1 MKRRD
6 LFTTFGAALMLPHV
20 VVAQQSSLPVVGFLA
35 DATPEGFAPRVAALR
50 RGLAELG
57 FVEGQTVAIE
67 FRWARGDY
75 DHLGGLAADLVRR
88 QVAVIVTAGTEKVT
102 RAAKDAT
109 ATIPIVAAMSGDPVK
124 RGLVA
129 SVNRPGG
136 NLTVVSL
143 FTSSNNALVSK
154 RVELIHELV
163 PKLTALGWLVDANIL
178 DYADQLHDLQNAAQA
193 FGLAI
198 KIAQVARESE
208 LELAFASIVRDGAG
222 AVLETGPV
230 MSANRARTV
239 AMAEKRGMPMLY
251 EWRTFV
257 DEGGLMSYGSDL
269 SEIFRQ
275 VGVYAGRILKG
286 EKVGELPVVQQTK
299 IELIVNLKTAK
310 ALGLTIPP
318 SLLARADEVIE

>member
-1 MKRRD
+1 MRRRD
-6 LFTTFGAALMLPHV
+6 LFTTLGAALMLPRL
-20 VVAQQSSLPVVGFLA
+20 VVAQQSSVPVVGFLA

-178 DYADQLHDLQNAAQA
+178 DYADQLHDLQSAAQA

-251 EWRTFV
+251 EWRAFV

-310 ALGLTIPP
+310 ALHLSVPQ
-318 SLLARADEVIE
+318 SLLVRADEVIE

>member
-1 MKRRD
+1 
-6 LFTTFGAALMLPHV
+6 
-20 VVAQQSSLPVVGFLA
+20 
-35 DATPEGFAPRVAALR
+35 
-50 RGLAELG
+50 
-57 FVEGQTVAIE
+57 
-67 FRWARGDY
+67 
-75 DHLGGLAADLVRR
+75 
-88 QVAVIVTAGTEKVT
+88 VIVTAGTEKVT

-178 DYADQLHDLQNAAQA
+178 DYADQLHDLQSAAQA

-198 KIAQVARESE
+198 KIAQVTRESE
-208 LELAFASIVRDGAG
+208 LELAFASLVRDGAG
-222 AVLETGPV
+222 AILETGPV
-230 MSANRARTV
+230 MYANRARTV
-239 AMAEKRGMPMLY
+239 AMVEKRGVPMLY
-251 EWRTFV
+251 EWRAFV

-269 SEIFRQ
+269 GEIFRQ

>member
-1 MKRRD
+1 VRRRD
-6 LFTTFGAALMLPHV
+6 VFTTLGAALMLPRV

-143 FTSSNNALVSK
+143 FTSSNNALVLK

-251 EWRTFV
+251 EWRAFV

-310 ALGLTIPP
+310 ALHLSVPQ

>member
-6 LFTTFGAALMLPHV
+6 LFTTLGAALMLPRV
-20 VVAQQSSLPVVGFLA
+20 VVAQQSSVPVVGFLA

-178 DYADQLHDLQNAAQA
+178 DYADQLHDLQSAAQA

-251 EWRTFV
+251 EWRAFV

>member
-1 MKRRD
+1 MRRRD
-6 LFTTFGAALMLPHV
+6 LIAMIGAALMLPRV
-20 VVAQQSSLPVVGFLA
+20 VVAQQSSMPVVGFLA
-35 DATPEGFAPRVAALR
+35 DATPEGFAPRVAGLR

-75 DHLGGLAADLVRR
+75 DHLDGLAAELVRR

-109 ATIPIVAAMSGDPVK
+109 ATIPIVAAMAGDPVK

-154 RVELIHELV
+154 RVEIIHELM
-163 PKLTALGWLVDANIL
+163 PKVTVLGWLVDAHIL
-178 DYADQLHDLQNAAQA
+178 DYADQLHDLQSAAQA

-198 KIAQVARESE
+198 KIAQVTRESE
-208 LELAFASIVRDGAG
+208 LELAFASLVRDGAG
-222 AVLETGPV
+222 AILETGPV
-230 MSANRARTV
+230 MYANRARTV
-239 AMAEKRGMPMLY
+239 AMVEKRGVPMLY
-251 EWRTFV
+251 EWRAFV

-269 SEIFRQ
+269 GEIFRQ

>member
-6 LFTTFGAALMLPHV
+6 LFTTLGAALMLPRV
-20 VVAQQSSLPVVGFLA
+20 VVAQQSSVPVVGFLA

-75 DHLGGLAADLVRR
+75 DHLGGLAADLVSR

-178 DYADQLHDLQNAAQA
+178 DYADQLHDLQSAAQA

-251 EWRTFV
+251 EWHAFV